1 MDDRARESVRLA
13 DHLAPWLA
21 GRRRSLLRR
30 LVNVATRPG
39 LASLAGGLPAVELFP
54 AARYGAILTE
64 LLANPGSVQYGAR
77 SEAMKERAACLM
89 RRRGVECRPEEIVI
103 TTGAQQALD
112 IVARAF
118 VGPGDAVGVE
128 RFAYTGFREALAAVR
143 ATECVL
149 PSDLRTGIDVDA
161 LEERLER
168 GLRVK
173 LLYVIP
179 DAHNPLG
186 VSLPLAARRRLVEL
200 AHAHDFVILEDDPYG
215 LLGVDGEFEPPL
227 AALDAERVLHV
238 GTLSK
243 LLAPAMRLGFLR
255 APRSLVETL
264 DAVKE
269 AGDLECSRLTTLAA
283 ARLLGELDLES
294 HLDVLRATYRRRRD
308 AMVAALEEFLPEG
321 CEFSRPG
328 GGMFA
333 WVELPD
339 GIDGG
344 RLLERCLARHNVVFV
359 PAEAFASPDERGA
372 RGNAARLSFS
382 TVAPEAMRPAVA
394 AFSACVAEAKQQTC
408 GGPE

>member
-1 MDDRARESVRLA
+1 METSVGLSS
-13 DHLAPWLA
+13 HLAPWLA

-30 LVNVATRPG
+30 LVNVSTRPG
-39 LASLAGGLPAVELFP
+39 LTSLAGGLPAVELFP

-64 LLANPGSVQYGAR
+64 LLADPGSAQYGAR
-77 SEAMKERAACLM
+77 SEAMKERAACLL

-112 IVARAF
+112 IVVRAF
-118 VGPGDAVGVE
+118 VGRGDAVAVE
-128 RFAYTGFREALAAVR
+128 RSIYTGFREALAAVGP
-143 ATECVL
+143 TQVVL
-149 PSDLRTGIDVDA
+149 PSDLRTGLDVDA
-161 LEERLER
+161 LKERLER
-168 GLRVK
+168 GLRLK

-186 VSLPLAARRRLVEL
+186 VSLPVVARRRLVEL

-215 LLGVDGEFEPPL
+215 LLCVDGEFEPPL

-243 LLAPAMRLGFLR
+243 LLAPALRLGFLR
-255 APRSLVETL
+255 APRSLVDTL

-308 AMVAALEEFLPEG
+308 AMVAALEDFLPEG
-321 CEFSRPG
+321 CDFSRPG

-344 RLLERCLARHNVVFV
+344 KLLERCLAEHEVVFV
-359 PAEAFASPDERGA
+359 PAEAFAASGCSGLY
-372 RGNAARLSFS
+372 GNAARLSFS
-382 TVAPEAMRPAVA
+382 TLAPEAMRPAVA
-394 AFSACVAEAKQQTC
+394 AFAAGVAEAINRPTED
-408 GGPE
+408 PA